1 MAFSYTIKG
10 MTAGVGGQK
19 RIWGTWDSAGVTTG
33 TITWNPTTS
42 PYNVIGAGTVC
53 STTVTTTGLP
63 SPKVTAGTLVLATT
77 DSGSAGYWWVDVQ

>member
-1 MAFSYTIKG
+1 MAFSSTIKG
-10 MTAGVGGQK
+10 QTAGVGGQK

-33 TITWNPTTS
+33 TITWKGTTQ
-42 PYNVIGAGTVC
+42 PYNVIGCGVVC

-63 SPKVTAGTLVLATT
+63 SPQLTAGTIVLATT